1 MATNSRVMC
10 SQCEQAEQRCECDK
24 YCCLCQGQLDV
35 RLWEDG
41 LYYCGPCR
49 EVCDYKLAKAAE

>member
-1 MATNSRVMC
+1 MATKTKARC
-10 SQCEQAEQRCECDK
+10 GQCEQIEQRCECDK

-41 LYYCGPCR
+41 LYYCGGCR
-49 EVCDYKLAKAAE
+49 EACDYRVPD